1 MHGTVAFE
9 GRQGG
14 MAPPN
19 QVVGGISVEAF
30 GFTDRDLNGDGFGLI
45 TVAAEGLATTTLIV
59 ATSPKTPLAAITTTV
74 LTTIAVAVCATP
86 LQERTAL
93 GAGTTTLRSARSIT
107 AALRAALTARKA
119 LTSTASSAALLPVR
133 APFAAGRE
141 RTGGTSTETRTAA
154 GSAART
160 ACGSPTGAI
169 TGTASTALVSATK
182 AVAPARGAIPL
193 ATSVRAEAVAAA
205 VTT

>member
-45 TVAAEGLATTTLIV
+45 TVAAEGLATTTLIF
-59 ATSPKTPLAAITTTV
+59 ATSPKTALAAITTTV

-107 AALRAALTARKA
+107 AALERPSPREKR
-119 LTSTASSAALLPVR
+119 SPPASSAALLPVGRHSPRGRRDGRNLHGNPDGRR
-133 APFAAGRE
+133 ACRQDGPGR
-141 RTGGTSTETRTAA
+141 
-154 GSAART
+154 
-160 ACGSPTGAI
+160 P
-169 TGTASTALVSATK
+169 
-182 AVAPARGAIPL
+182 PAR
-193 ATSVRAEAVAAA
+193 
-205 VTT
+205 